1 MEALITI
8 KEQNGSK
15 VCSAREL
22 HKFLVVESENNVVG
36 EDFSNWI
43 KRMLGYGFVENQ
55 DYTLI
60 NYNYKGQEISES
72 DNQHVSKRE
81 YALTLDTAKEIS
93 MLQRNDKGKQAR
105 QYFIEVEKKQKP
117 TIDFSNPNAVLQ
129 LAQNW
134 ANEHNLRLEAEKK
147 IEKLQ
152 PKAELMDKLTK
163 IDANLT
169 LSQTAKALQ
178 LGYGRNTLAKK
189 LREIGLFFKNTNEPK
204 QNFVDRG
211 LFLLKETIIKDSEIY
226 LQVFVTQKGLL
237 YLYEKLNQKKVV
249 LNKLKVYE

>member
-22 HKFLVVESENNVVG
+22 HKFLEVKTGLVIWCKRMFEYGFDENVDYTVINSENP
-36 EDFSNWI
+36 
-43 KRMLGYGFVENQ
+43 
-55 DYTLI
+55 I
-60 NYNYKGQEISES
+60 NKQVTIS
-72 DNQHVSKRE
+72 D
-81 YALTLDTAKEIS
+81 YALTLDCAKEIS

-105 QYFIEVEKKQKP
+105 QYFIEVEKKQNKT
-117 TIDFSNPNAVLQ
+117 TIDFSNPNAVVQ

-134 ANEHNLRLEAEKK
+134 ANEQNLRLEAEKK
-147 IEKLQ
+147 VEKLQ

-237 YLYEKLNQKKVV
+237 YLYEKLNPNKLS